1 MQKDLLDRRHQDL
14 DIDQQ
19 GTSTYR
25 LLIAMLEH
33 APAKS
38 GKRYIATVLHIT
50 GTKGLDAVRKVA
62 EAIHYSFILGTLFEI
77 Q

>member
-1 MQKDLLDRRHQDL
+1 
-14 DIDQQ
+14 
-19 GTSTYR
+19 
-25 LLIAMLEH
+25 MLEH

-50 GTKGLDAVRKVA
+50 GTKGLDAARKVA